1 MFKVRFHLARGKF
14 YKFWQVKDLK
24 NDTGPFYFNP
34 NSGHLIMEDCT
45 LYVNENKAKRIHE
58 AGIKDVCG
66 WIKCRH
72 VFFSHSSLF
81 TESDFDNFPRLSFN
95 PIVDVNWRI
104 SISPQTVM
112 NNTSFEE
119 LVTKGN
125 KVYVP
130 TFSMVQ

>member
-1 MFKVRFHLARGKF
+1 MYSVRFHLARGKF

-34 NSGHLIMEDCT
+34 NTAQLRMEDCT
-45 LYVNENKAKRIHE
+45 LYVNENKAKRIHA

-66 WIKCRH
+66 FIKCRN
-72 VFFSHSSLF
+72 VFWSDNNLF
-81 TESDFDNFPRLSFN
+81 RDSDFDYFARLSFN
-95 PIVDVNWRI
+95 PIVDTNWRI
-104 SISPQTVM
+104 SISPKSVM
-112 NNTSFEE
+112 NNTHHEE

-130 TFSMVQ
+130 TFIMS